1 MRILVT
7 GICGFVGSALT
18 RSLLE
23 MFAGLEVVGIDNL
36 VRPGSE
42 LNRRALQKIGCRV
55 IHGDVRLRS
64 DLEQLPIVDW
74 VIDAAANPSVSA
86 GVDGSTSSRQVV
98 EHNLLGT
105 INILEYCR
113 RSSAGLVLLST
124 SRVYSIPAL
133 GSLPLVRTENRF
145 SLLATDILPVG
156 ISTRGISEGFST
168 AAPISLYGATKL
180 SSEVL
185 ALEYGRTFKFPVWI
199 DRCGVLAG
207 PGQFGTAEQG
217 IFSFWVHAWQSNL
230 RLRYIGFDGHG
241 LQVRDALHPSD
252 LAALVAAQLG
262 DSDPQKM
269 DRIWN
274 VGGGLANAM
283 SLAELSIWC
292 SDRFVPRVVNQ
303 NLEPRPFDLPW
314 IVMDGAL
321 AQSRWGWQPA
331 TRLEQILSEIADH
344 AEQNPEWLAL
354 SGVRKSL

>member
-1 MRILVT
+1 MRLLVT

-18 RSLLE
+18 RTLLE

-36 VRPGSE
+36 IRPGSE
-42 LNRRALQKIGCRV
+42 LNRRALEKIGCRV
-55 IHGDVRLRS
+55 FHGDVRLRS

-113 RSSAGLVLLST
+113 HSSAGLVLLST

-145 SLLATDILPVG
+145 ALQATDILPVG
-156 ISTRGISEGFST
+156 ISRRGISEGFST
-168 AAPISLYGATKL
+168 TAPISLYGATKL

-207 PGQFGTAEQG
+207 PGQFGIAEQG

-230 RLRYIGFDGHG
+230 PLSYIGFDGHG

-252 LAALVAAQLG
+252 LATLVAAQLG
-262 DSDPQKM
+262 DSDPQKT

-274 VGGGLANAM
+274 VGGGLPNAM

-292 SDRFVPRVVNQ
+292 SDRFAPRVVNQ

-331 TRLEQILSEIADH
+331 MRLEQILSEIADH
-344 AEQNPEWLAL
+344 AEQNPEWLKL
-354 SGVRKSL
+354 CGVRRSL